1 MRQQSIENFIRIQ
14 QNTPSDQRNNNNE
27 NKNNKSTTM
36 PKNNKNSPKTTPN
49 NKTAKIKTKKQLKK
63 EEEEQKS
70 VNQLRGFWTNFAR
83 KQKERREQQAKS
95 IQQKENNEVMSEYN
109 CPTDANIEVQGGSTE
124 TLQRTKVATNVLERS
139 LENDA
144 GINSKKCKFKSES
157 IITGNHQIKPGLED
171 Y

>member
-14 QNTPSDQRNNNNE
+14 RNTPSDQRNNNNE

-49 NKTAKIKTKKQLKK
+49 TKTAKKKTKKQLKK

-124 TLQRTKVATNVLERS
+124 TLQRTKVATNVPELS

-144 GINSKKCKFKSES
+144 GINSSKCKFKSES
-157 IITGNHQIKPGLED
+157 IIAGNHQIKPGLED
-171 Y
+171 